1 MYAFSF
7 IYLDMQVRDKGTWF
21 ASYKDV
27 PKYRRSVIVPSMF
40 PSGRCYVESTENN
53 QDVELGEKHENGG
66 DGNSEEGIQQSEDPV
81 ALADELDE
89 EVSNFPLERCM
100 RIMPHDQNS
109 GAFFIAVFHK
119 LSPLP
124 GNIGYYLKSL
134 YFSYESKTTY

>member
-66 DGNSEEGIQQSEDPV
+66 DGNPEEGIQQSEDPV

-134 YFSYESKTTY
+134 YFSYESKTAY

>member
-1 MYAFSF
+1 
-7 IYLDMQVRDKGTWF
+7 MQVRDKGTWF

-134 YFSYESKTTY
+134 YISYESKTAY

>member
-81 ALADELDE
+81 ALADGLDE

-134 YFSYESKTTY
+134 YISYESKTAY

>member
-134 YFSYESKTTY
+134 YISYESKTAY

>member
-89 EVSNFPLERCM
+89 EVSNFPLEHCM

-134 YFSYESKTTY
+134 YFSYESKTAY